1 MIIRFVSKMAGL
13 GVEQHLSSDSAR
25 AITMSNQISILAII
39 ICLIL
44 FLLQGS
50 LLAFDAA
57 AMATGAVGF
66 VFVFPLLANYWGWTL
81 ASRIFISIHFP
92 TSILLAS
99 LLSKITNT
107 NPAVNF
113 ETQYYDYRF
122 FIMISGITAL
132 VLYDQR
138 NRTWSYYAV
147 AYIVLLLLLF
157 DPIHNYFGVGYHQTG
172 HRDPTYYFTNIVVLL
187 AFTGQ
192 VLGLYILRF
201 SIDKNEN
208 ELLREIEE
216 RKKAESEIRDAKE
229 QAVAASNA
237 KSEFLANVSHEIRT
251 PLNGVIGFSDLLMK
265 TRLDSTQLKYT
276 GVLNKSAYS
285 LLDIINDILDFSKIE
300 AGKIELEVE
309 KTNIHELCAQVT
321 EAMRYQSQQK
331 NQILLLS
338 ISTETPNLI
347 WADAIRLR
355 QILTNLL
362 GNAIKFTEKGEVEL
376 IVRSIKQTSD
386 QVTLRF
392 SVRDT
397 GIGIAIKNQ
406 QKIFEAFAQVD
417 ASNTKKFG
425 GTGLGLTISNKLL
438 ALMGS
443 HLQVKSE
450 EGKGTTFSFEITFK
464 IPEVG
469 I

>member
-1 MIIRFVSKMAGL
+1 MKTRFISKISRL
-13 GVEQHLSSDSAR
+13 GVHQRLSGDTAR
-25 AITMSNQISILAII
+25 AITMSNQIAMLGIV

-50 LLAFDAA
+50 LLAWDATA
-57 AMATGAVGF
+57 LATGAVGLI
-66 VFVFPLLANYWGWTL
+66 FVFPLLANYWGWTL
-81 ASRIFISIHFP
+81 TSRIFISIHFP

-99 LLSKITNT
+99 LLSKLTNT

-147 AYIVLLLLLF
+147 AYIVLLLILF
-157 DPIHNYFGVGYHQTG
+157 DPIHNYLGVGYHQTG

-187 AFTGQ
+187 AFAGQ
-192 VLGLYILRF
+192 VLGLYILRS
-201 SIDKNEN
+201 SIDKNERD
-208 ELLREIEE
+208 LLREIEE
-216 RKKAESEIRDAKE
+216 RKKAEAEIREAKE

-251 PLNGVIGFSDLLMK
+251 PLNGVIGFSDLLLK
-265 TRLDSTQLKYT
+265 THLDSTQSKYMS
-276 GVLNKSAYS
+276 VLNKSACS
-285 LLDIINDILDFSKIE
+285 LLDIVNDILDFSKIE
-300 AGKIELEVE
+300 AGKIDLEIE
-309 KTNIHELCAQVT
+309 KTDIHELCIQVS
-321 EAMRYQSQQK
+321 EVMRYQAQQK
-331 NQILLLS
+331 NQHLMLS
-338 ISTETPNLI
+338 IDPETPSLI
-347 WADAIRLR
+347 WADAVRLR
-355 QILTNLL
+355 QILINLV

-376 IVRSIKQTSD
+376 LVKPIKLTSD
-386 QVTLRF
+386 QVTLHF

-397 GIGIAIKNQ
+397 GIGIASKNQ

-438 ALMGS
+438 ALMNS
-443 HLQVKSE
+443 ELQVTSE
-450 EGKGTTFSFEITFK
+450 VGKGSTFSFDIAFK
-464 IPEVG
+464 R
-469 I
+469 